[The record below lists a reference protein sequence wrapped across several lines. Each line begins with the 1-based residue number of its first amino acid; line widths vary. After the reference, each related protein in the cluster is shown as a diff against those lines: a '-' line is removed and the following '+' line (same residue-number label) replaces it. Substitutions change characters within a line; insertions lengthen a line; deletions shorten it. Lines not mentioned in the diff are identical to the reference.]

1 MEMSTVAIPTDVLDD
16 LCSRFIINIPSE
28 ERDDLIR
35 VLLVQG
41 YLAKASW
48 GFPKGKVNKD
58 EPEDTCAIRE
68 VLEET
73 SFDITP
79 LLDPEAY
86 IEHRMNEQL
95 VRLYIVAG
103 VSMET
108 DFKPKTR
115 KEIKCLKWF
124 RVEDLPAHKK
134 DTTPKTNL
142 GLSPNNF
149 FMVMPFIKTLR
160 KWITTRKKA
169 GSSLPPSKHLTDTAV
184 AKTASSTTNMNRS
197 QKGRKQDTAP
207 DGTPEK
213 DGLVALTD
221 RHRAQQQLYFAQ
233 QSQKEFEEY
242 LNFKGQ
248 HNGRADRKRI
258 DDLFAEMNFLRFCC
272 CRSAII
278 KRQICHVIVLYIL
291 VFCLI
296 LPPICYRLPFSV
308 YYSQKLYLWNLSP
321 SVYARQVNDE
331 RIAKAVEFFV
341 SESVSARLQDE
352 SLLHIGNLSSG
363 SNTTN
368 VRTTVAFVTTRR
380 TRSLHPTE
388 EYSPRY
394 LLQTVAAVVRE
405 NQPSTR
411 ILICN
416 MDPEPSAHTD
426 AVYLS
431 EFFSMVSR
439 YGDDEVSVPH
449 GKHEKEKQDYV
460 YCLKKSLQTNPRY
473 VLMLQDDA
481 LVVPGSLQVLDYV
494 VRTKVE
500 RTRHGWDFTP
510 NNDTR
515 KLLKL
520 HTPEYIQRDF
530 HTVKPK
536 RIAANLAELLGYGLF
551 GGTLLRLLH
560 IILVRKGKVDT
571 FSGFFSQVSSAV
583 SWRLLQFQTALVGA

>member
-1 MEMSTVAIPTDVLDD
+1 
-16 LCSRFIINIPSE
+16 
-28 ERDDLIR
+28 
-35 VLLVQG
+35 
-41 YLAKASW
+41 
-48 GFPKGKVNKD
+48 
-58 EPEDTCAIRE
+58 
-68 VLEET
+68 
-73 SFDITP
+73 
-79 LLDPEAY
+79 
-86 IEHRMNEQL
+86 
-95 VRLYIVAG
+95 
-103 VSMET
+103 
-108 DFKPKTR
+108 
-115 KEIKCLKWF
+115 
-124 RVEDLPAHKK
+124 
-134 DTTPKTNL
+134 
-142 GLSPNNF
+142 
-149 FMVMPFIKTLR
+149 
-160 KWITTRKKA
+160 
-169 GSSLPPSKHLTDTAV
+169 
-184 AKTASSTTNMNRS
+184 
-197 QKGRKQDTAP
+197 
-207 DGTPEK
+207 
-213 DGLVALTD
+213 
-221 RHRAQQQLYFAQ
+221 
-233 QSQKEFEEY
+233 
-242 LNFKGQ
+242 
-248 HNGRADRKRI
+248 
-258 DDLFAEMNFLRFCC
+258 MNFLRFCC

-551 GGTLLRLLH
+551 GGLCYDYYISFLLRPHLLELRRVSKYLSVMLDANDCCLPATLLPTAAARE
-560 IILVRKGKVDT
+560 LVSFLEGETCGPGYPLDTAVDD
-571 FSGFFSQVSSAV
+571 FVSSKGYRQFAV
-583 SWRLLQFQTALVGA
+583 EPNLFRHIGMYSTLHGGENTYLKHFVK

>member
-1 MEMSTVAIPTDVLDD
+1 
-16 LCSRFIINIPSE
+16 
-28 ERDDLIR
+28 
-35 VLLVQG
+35 
-41 YLAKASW
+41 
-48 GFPKGKVNKD
+48 
-58 EPEDTCAIRE
+58 
-68 VLEET
+68 
-73 SFDITP
+73 
-79 LLDPEAY
+79 
-86 IEHRMNEQL
+86 
-95 VRLYIVAG
+95 
-103 VSMET
+103 
-108 DFKPKTR
+108 
-115 KEIKCLKWF
+115 
-124 RVEDLPAHKK
+124 
-134 DTTPKTNL
+134 
-142 GLSPNNF
+142 
-149 FMVMPFIKTLR
+149 
-160 KWITTRKKA
+160 
-169 GSSLPPSKHLTDTAV
+169 
-184 AKTASSTTNMNRS
+184 
-197 QKGRKQDTAP
+197 
-207 DGTPEK
+207 
-213 DGLVALTD
+213 
-221 RHRAQQQLYFAQ
+221 
-233 QSQKEFEEY
+233 
-242 LNFKGQ
+242 
-248 HNGRADRKRI
+248 
-258 DDLFAEMNFLRFCC
+258 MNFLRFCC

-321 SVYARQVNDE
+321 SAYARQVNDE

-352 SLLHIGNLSSG
+352 SLLHIGNLSNSSS
-363 SNTTN
+363 SNNTN
-368 VRTTVAFVTTRR
+368 VSTTVAFVTTRR

-431 EFFSMVSR
+431 EFFSVVSR
-439 YGDDEVSVPH
+439 YGDDEVSAPH

-536 RIAANLAELLGYGLF
+536 RIAANLAELVGYGLF

-560 IILVRKGKVDT
+560 IILVEKGQSWT
-571 FSGFFSQVSSAV
+571 LFSGFFFSSVVCCILAALAISRPHLLELRRISKYLYVMLDANDCCLPATLLPTAAARELVSFLEGETCGPGYPLDTAVDDFVSSKGYQQFAV
-583 SWRLLQFQTALVGA
+583 EPNLFRHIGMYSTLHGVENTYLKHFVK